1 MFEYF
6 SCIRLPA
13 FSRVDQNTVQTVHAR
28 FSALDGSQSHMIGTI
43 SLHPVVHITKSIKA
57 QQRHLYAPIQ
67 MRCTVHRVDNGL
79 ELEQHASLNFAMMM
93 AGMRAVSSY
102 ANT

>member
-43 SLHPVVHITKSIKA
+43 SLHPVVHIHKIDKGTAATSIRPNPDA
-57 QQRHLYAPIQ
+57 L
-67 MRCTVHRVDNGL
+67 HRP
-79 ELEQHASLNFAMMM
+79 
-93 AGMRAVSSY
+93 
-102 ANT
+102 